1 MPGQGNY
8 WDYLILGRVLRPHQG
23 DTVSPRRGLNDTG
36 DILDICPDAAPYFLQ
51 MGMHCLGCP
60 ASRGETVEQACAV
73 HGVDTDDLLEQIN
86 ALIRK

>member
-36 DILDICPDAAPYFLQ
+36 DILDVRKDDGHWITKSCPVLFLYY
-51 MGMHCLGCP
+51 
-60 ASRGETVEQACAV
+60 S
-73 HGVDTDDLLEQIN
+73 DDWEKIDG
-86 ALIRK
+86 KTTG